1 VVALAAKTQLRT
13 LRRLAVSPWAVT
25 LCAVGVGGIALRVW
39 VYRSALGT
47 PDADEGVVGLVARH
61 ILDGQFPTFIW
72 GLFYGGIQE
81 LLLTAP
87 IFWIFGS
94 SWLALRIVPMLI
106 TAVTTLLIWRIGRRT
121 IGEPGATVAA
131 ALFWVWPPYDLY
143 QLTHQHGYYASD
155 TFYCALYI
163 LLALRVV
170 ERPSTARVG
179 VFGLVLGLGF
189 WQTSHSVP
197 IMVGAIAWTIWRR
210 PEALRKLW
218 AAVPLA
224 AIGALPWIIWNIK
237 HDWASVNVSY
247 SAESTYWH
255 RLRIFL
261 SPLMPM
267 IVGIRH
273 IGTQARVLPGPL
285 TWLLLLLLAGV
296 FAYGALR
303 SIRRDVSVLYVVAI
317 IFPFIYAISGFTIE
331 SSDPRYLVVLTPV
344 LPLLFA
350 QLATTRIRGTALV
363 ALGALVSIVILH
375 TAIVQHPPEVDPPRD
390 FRPLIA
396 TLDRLDV
403 HYVYSSHWVAYRL
416 AFETNER
423 IIGVKNDW
431 SHGVH
436 WDGTQATPGPD
447 LFIRYPPWERAVA
460 EHRHAFVFYRDA
472 LPPIVPDLRRFGYR
486 HYDVGTLVVYALK

>member
-1 VVALAAKTQLRT
+1 VVALAAKSQLYA
-13 LRRLAVSPWAVT
+13 LRRLAVSPWALT
-25 LCAVGVGGIALRVW
+25 LGAAGVGGIVLRIW
-39 VYRSALGT
+39 VYRSPLGT
-47 PDADEGVVGLVARH
+47 PDADEGVVGLVGRH
-61 ILDGQFPTFIW
+61 ILDGQFPAFIW

-94 SWLALRIVPMLI
+94 SWLALRIVPILL
-106 TAVTTLLIWRIGRRT
+106 TAVTALLVWRVGRRT
-121 IGEPGATVAA
+121 IGEPGATVAG
-131 ALFWVWPPYDLY
+131 ALFWVWPPYDVY
-143 QLTHQHGYYASD
+143 QLIHQHGYYASD
-155 TFYCALYI
+155 AFYCTLYI

-197 IMVGAIAWTIWRR
+197 IIVGAVAWTIWRR
-210 PEALRKLW
+210 PEALRKVW
-218 AAVPLA
+218 AALPLA
-224 AIGALPWIIWNIK
+224 AIGALPWIVWNAK
-237 HDWASVNVSY
+237 HDWKSLNVSY
-247 SAESTYWH
+247 DAPSTYWH

-273 IGTQARVLPGPL
+273 IGSQARVLPGPL
-285 TWLLLLLLAGV
+285 TWLVLLLLAGL
-296 FAYGALR
+296 FAYGA
-303 SIRRDVSVLYVVAI
+303 IRAIGRDVSVLYVVAI
-317 IFPFIYAISGFTIE
+317 VFPFVYAISGFTIE

-344 LPLLFA
+344 LALFFA
-350 QLATTRIRGTALV
+350 QLATSRLRGAALL
-363 ALGALVSIVILH
+363 ALGAVVSYVILH
-375 TAIVQHPPEVDPPRD
+375 TAIVQAPAQVDPPRD
-390 FRPLIA
+390 FGPLIA

-403 HYVYSSHWVAYRL
+403 HYLYSSHWVAYRL
-416 AFETNER
+416 AFESNER

-436 WDGTQATPGPD
+436 WDGAQATPGPD
-447 LFIRYPPWERAVA
+447 TFIRYPPWERSVA

-472 LPPIVPDLRRFGYR
+472 VPPIAPQLRQFGYR
-486 HYDVGTLVVYALK
+486 AVDVGSLVVYVLR

>member
-1 VVALAAKTQLRT
+1 VVALAAKTHLYA
-13 LRRLAVSPWAVT
+13 LRRLAVSPWALT
-25 LCAVGVGGIALRVW
+25 HGAAGVGGIVLRIW
-39 VYRSALGT
+39 VYRSSLGT
-47 PDADEGVVGLVARH
+47 PDADEGVVGLVGRH
-61 ILDGQFPTFIW
+61 ILDGQFPAFIW

-87 IFWIFGS
+87 IFWAFGS
-94 SWLALRIVPMLI
+94 SWIALRIVPMCI
-106 TAVTTLLIWRIGRRT
+106 TAVTAVLVWRVGRRT
-121 IGEPGATVAA
+121 IGEPAAIVAG
-131 ALFWVWPPYDLY
+131 ALFWIWPPYDVY
-143 QLTHQHGYYASD
+143 QLIHQHGYYASD
-155 TFYCALYI
+155 VFYCTLYM
-163 LLALRVV
+163 LLALRVA

-197 IMVGAIAWTIWRR
+197 IMVGTIAWTIWRR

-224 AIGALPWIIWNIK
+224 AIGALPWIVWNAK

-267 IVGIRH
+267 ILGIRH
-273 IGTQARVLPGPL
+273 IGTQARVLPEAL
-285 TWLLLLLLAGV
+285 TLLLELILALL

-303 SIRRDVSVLYVVAI
+303 SIRRNVSILYVVAVV
-317 IFPFIYAISGFTIE
+317 FPFVYAISGFTIE

-344 LPLLFA
+344 LALLFA
-350 QLATTRIRGTALV
+350 QLATTRIRGAALL
-363 ALGALVSIVILH
+363 ALGAVVSIVILH
-375 TAIVQHPPEVDPPRD
+375 TAIVQHPREVDPPRD
-390 FRPLIA
+390 FRPLIS
-396 TLDRLDV
+396 TLDRLGV

-436 WDGTQATPGPD
+436 WTGTQATPGPD

-460 EHRHAFVFYRDA
+460 EHKHAFVFYRDQ
-472 LPPIVPDLRRFGYR
+472 LPPIVPQLRHFGYR
-486 HYDVGTLVVYALK
+486 AVDVGPLVVYVLR